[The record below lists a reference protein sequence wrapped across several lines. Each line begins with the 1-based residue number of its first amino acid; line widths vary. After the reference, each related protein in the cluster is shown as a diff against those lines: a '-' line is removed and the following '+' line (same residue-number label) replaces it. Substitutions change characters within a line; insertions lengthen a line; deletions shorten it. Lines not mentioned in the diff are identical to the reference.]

1 MEVRLR
7 GGHGC
12 ILCIHVDTNIKRNE
26 MHFALYVWI
35 SFWMV
40 WPKGASFLWTIF
52 KTWQN
57 VNFKKIKW
65 IKKIT
70 SMQTM
75 IKGRWARI
83 SLWLEAPVILSVN
96 FETKLSP
103 PFKQKNKYLISL
115 NCDKHILK
123 NNHKSAKILNVS
135 FIVYKYIGICSIV
148 WMTDIPVLVVQ
159 GGPFKTW

>member
-1 MEVRLR
+1 MGESFFM
-7 GGHGC
+7 
-12 ILCIHVDTNIKRNE
+12 ILFQGLDKMGISKNKINKR
-26 MHFALYVWI
+26 
-35 SFWMV
+35 
-40 WPKGASFLWTIF
+40 
-52 KTWQN
+52 
-57 VNFKKIKW
+57 
-65 IKKIT
+65 IT

-115 NCDKHILK
+115 NCNKHILK

>member
-1 MEVRLR
+1 MFWQHWKFFSQFTKTLNWENKNEL
-7 GGHGC
+7 
-12 ILCIHVDTNIKRNE
+12 ILESEYLEEMAFQKLNDT
-26 MHFALYVWI
+26 
-35 SFWMV
+35 
-40 WPKGASFLWTIF
+40 
-52 KTWQN
+52 N
-57 VNFKKIKW
+57 VNFKNIKW

-115 NCDKHILK
+115 NYDKHILK

>member
-1 MEVRLR
+1 MFWQHWKFFSQFAKTLNGENKNEL
-7 GGHGC
+7 
-12 ILCIHVDTNIKRNE
+12 ILESEYLGE
-26 MHFALYVWI
+26 MALQKLND
-35 SFWMV
+35 
-40 WPKGASFLWTIF
+40 P
-52 KTWQN
+52 N
-57 VNFKKIKW
+57 VNFKNIKW

-75 IKGRWARI
+75 IKGRWAKI

-103 PFKQKNKYLISL
+103 PFKQKKKYLISL

>member
-1 MEVRLR
+1 MDGPHVEKTCGIWKSVWEVAMVVFYVFMWTQISKEIK
-7 GGHGC
+7 C
-12 ILCIHVDTNIKRNE
+12 ILPC
-26 MHFALYVWI
+26 Y
-35 SFWMV
+35 
-40 WPKGASFLWTIF
+40 LWTIF